1 MALAVAVAKQKGGNG
16 DDKAHGGSINL
27 GHSSF
32 VNNNQALACAASAI
46 PKISTGGGLTLMFT
60 IGGWRVPLHE
70 SGNNLAQN
78 RRNVCRPS
86 HSSYW
91 RFSRT
96 EATLR
101 MARGEGLTGQIRL
114 AFYEASA
121 RSCLKAQID
130 APANKSLPV
139 AALYGYCTCYSNGM
153 ADRLSDDEVRSL
165 EATGDEKRYNE
176 ALHDRAMIVIKQC
189 QEATRKSLLKSN

>member
-1 MALAVAVAKQKGGNG
+1 
-16 DDKAHGGSINL
+16 
-27 GHSSF
+27 
-32 VNNNQALACAASAI
+32 
-46 PKISTGGGLTLMFT
+46 
-60 IGGWRVPLHE
+60 
-70 SGNNLAQN
+70 
-78 RRNVCRPS
+78 
-86 HSSYW
+86 
-91 RFSRT
+91 
-96 EATLR
+96 

-130 APANKSLPV
+130 APANKNLPV